1 MSSADDHPL
10 QTSPSL
16 ETAGPPIPP
25 PKDAVV
31 ADRPKK
37 PSIGELPA
45 GRALS
50 SSSIASSNPS
60 ISTSPPV
67 TSRSST
73 PTVPTLAG
81 SVFSPTGSKYDLRT
95 GVGSPVPG
103 GYGDGAQTL
112 VAQAFAPH
120 VSVLSSPD
128 CEELL
133 RHKGLHGGLLELL
146 RPFGEM
152 IPGRVVIRDSTGVS
166 KPWDDFGIR
175 FTGIKDGLEAPRIG
189 RSPSESKAADG
200 TSVLSEEYRPARLRS
215 GGNVVQIEQLV
226 ERQLDAAE
234 AREASDDQND
244 EVSFT
249 QHSPS
254 FDLYQ
259 KKLLSGVVLS
269 PHETFAHPVA
279 LVIAISSRSPS
290 PIEDLRTLYTNSNT
304 GEYRLPPWVNNEYL
318 RYYVLVHDEDFDDIK
333 KSTTLYEQM
342 KRHFGLHCH
351 LLRLRSTQCL
361 PSDDGATLLPAK
373 IWTSAA
379 EDLSEMSALESAEDD
394 AQNSTYIFESD
405 ATAVRSFVREMV
417 TQSVLPSMERS
428 VATWNDQVA
437 SRRRGISGRFMSLS
451 KRFTPFGGRSNSPS
465 TSGSNYDSA
474 GGFYRPDLPEA
485 VMRKLAD
492 YAVMLRDYKLAAST
506 YEILCGDYKND
517 KAWRYY
523 AGANELAAITSLL
536 SQGPISAR
544 TRSETIDAWIENAY
558 YSYFTRCNSAF
569 YSLRTIVLTAELLR
583 VREGSALDDAARW
596 LARTMDDR
604 NIGPVGHA
612 LLLERTGSYFALKKG
627 MGSLQSGSRG
637 RKAALW
643 FVLATSAWSD
653 MDKQRQAGRCLSR
666 ALELYRGSDGK
677 ELHFEGMHSFLEV
690 LQQAVENK
698 GPEKV
703 EAFPDVVE
711 ENVEQI
717 QQTTEMVDQRAHRRS
732 GSLAIA
738 TPAYDPLGVAPMTP
752 KTALP
757 ERTEAAEDGF
767 E

>member
-10 QTSPSL
+10 KSSPPL
-16 ETAGPPIPP
+16 DTTEAPLPP
-25 PKDAVV
+25 PKDVV
-31 ADRPKK
+31 TTDRPKK
-37 PSIGELPA
+37 PSIDELST
-45 GRALS
+45 GRTMSSSASVTSSTLS
-50 SSSIASSNPS
+50 S
-60 ISTSPPV
+60 STSPPI

-73 PTVPTLAG
+73 PTVSTLAG
-81 SVFSPTGSKYDLRT
+81 SVFSPTGSKYDLRSST
-95 GVGSPVPG
+95 GSPISPG
-103 GYGDGAQTL
+103 QIDGAPTL

-133 RHKGLHGGLLELL
+133 RHKGINGGLLELL

-175 FTGIKDGLEAPRIG
+175 FTGIKDGLEAPRMG

-200 TSVLSEEYRPARLRS
+200 TGVASEEHRPARLRS
-215 GGNVVQIEQLV
+215 GGDVVQIEQLV
-226 ERQLDAAE
+226 ERHLDELSAE
-234 AREASDDQND
+234 ANVDGEDAGLSPSD
-244 EVSFT
+244 
-249 QHSPS
+249 HSPY
-254 FDLYQ
+254 FGLYQ
-259 KKLLSGVVLS
+259 RKLLSGTVLS

-279 LVIAISSRSPS
+279 LVIAISSRSAA

-373 IWTSAA
+373 NWTSAA
-379 EDLSEMSALESAEDD
+379 EDLSDMSAIEAVEDD
-394 AQNSTYIFESD
+394 AHTLTYIFESD

-417 TQSVLPSMERS
+417 TQSILPSMERS

-465 TSGSNYDSA
+465 TSGTNYDSA

-485 VMRKLAD
+485 IMRKLAD

-517 KAWRYY
+517 KAWRCY
-523 AGANELAAITSLL
+523 AGANEMAAVTSLL

-544 TRSETIDAWIENAY
+544 ARSETIDTWIENAY

-583 VREGSALDDAARW
+583 IREGSALDDAARW

-627 MGSLQSGSRG
+627 VGSLHSGKRR

-643 FVLATSAWSD
+643 FTLAASAWLD
-653 MDKQRQAGRCLSR
+653 MDKQGQAGRCLSR
-666 ALELYRGSDGK
+666 ALEIYDQDNDGP
-677 ELHFEGMHSFLEV
+677 LHFDGMQYFLDH
-690 LQQAVENK
+690 LGRAVEAK
-698 GPEKV
+698 GPEKM
-703 EAFPDVVE
+703 EPFPDVVE
-711 ENVEQI
+711 EKVEQI
-717 QQTTEMVDQRAHRRS
+717 QQTTVDQRTHRRS
-732 GSLAIA
+732 GSLAVA
-738 TPAYDPLGVAPMTP
+738 TPAYDPLGVGPMTP
-752 KTALP
+752 KVTLT
-757 ERTEAAEDGF
+757 ERLEAAEDGF